1 MVVAA
6 LAERLLVVIVL
17 PAPDVIEDELETGD
31 VQVASLC
38 RVTVAF
44 SDRLNVTV
52 GVRVVAKFAGE
63 MDV

>member
-17 PAPDVIEDELETGD
+17 PAPDVIEEELETGD
-31 VQVASLC
+31 VQVDSLC
-38 RVTVAF
+38 KVTVAL
-44 SDRLNVTV
+44 SERLNVTV
-52 GVRVVAKFAGE
+52 GLKVVPKFDGD